1 MCSRKFA
8 FKLCIISL
16 FDVYTELSAIRHA
29 TSNCFLIVFYIKL
42 LTSELYLAGTIRF
55 SLLITPVNVITSFS
69 TVPYWSLTTEISAKW
84 QNIMLTQF
92 CLFVCSWFQW
102 LTWHSFA
109 ANNSYYIALHCRYI
123 NWLLGK
129 NFDLFKSL
137 DIVQLF

>member
-1 MCSRKFA
+1 MQ
-8 FKLCIISL
+8 
-16 FDVYTELSAIRHA
+16 
-29 TSNCFLIVFYIKL
+29 
-42 LTSELYLAGTIRF
+42 TSELYLAGTIQF
-55 SLLITPVNVITSFS
+55 SWLITPVNVITSFS

-129 NFDLFKSL
+129 NFKIKLKNYPDFSSASIIRSTSDTGETTRLNFLWKFFCMLLSTRY
-137 DIVQLF
+137 FT